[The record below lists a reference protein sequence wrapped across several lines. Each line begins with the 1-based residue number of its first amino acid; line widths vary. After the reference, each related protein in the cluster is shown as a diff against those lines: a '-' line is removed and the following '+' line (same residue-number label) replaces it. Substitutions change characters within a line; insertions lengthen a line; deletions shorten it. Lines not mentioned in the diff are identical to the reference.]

1 MLGYFIGLFRFASAV
16 LAILLFINLYDFE
29 AGFSLQGFIDFMYAF
44 YQTLLDNINIA
55 INKFFPGNTASP
67 VNPINPI
74 DKLPPYYKSVDFND
88 KYHEGIAS
96 MRSYIVNRAINNHVN
111 TVVDQ
116 ATSSSDWL
124 FWTGL
129 IILGCLLVGVIVT
142 DNPIKT
148 EIKNTFDSNQPSII
162 RDYVY
167 NPVKSFI
174 RKLFTLDEPGTP
186 GAGSAGIRVP
196 DSVDSHVSHPVS
208 PDQDFKAN
216 FFKRFYNAIFRR
228 DSSNLPVY
236 QMSLLIILT
245 PYLVVS
251 IVL

>member
-1 MLGYFIGLFRFASAV
+1 MSGYFLGIFRFASAI
-16 LAILLFINLYDFE
+16 LGLLFIINLYDFE

-88 KYHEGIAS
+88 KSHEGIAS

-148 EIKNTFDSNQPSII
+148 KLKILSTVI
-162 RDYVY
+162 
-167 NPVKSFI
+167 NPVLSEIMFI
-174 RKLFTLDEPGTP
+174 ILLRVLLENCLPMMNPEHLELDQQGLE
-186 GAGSAGIRVP
+186 
-196 DSVDSHVSHPVS
+196 
-208 PDQDFKAN
+208 
-216 FFKRFYNAIFRR
+216 FRI
-228 DSSNLPVY
+228 
-236 QMSLLIILT
+236 LLIVMSATL
-245 PYLVVS
+245 
-251 IVL
+251 